1 VGALRFVLAMSVLS
15 AHLAFYP
22 TGLPHPLNPDVAVQG
37 FYIVSGFLI
46 TLVLHEKY
54 SGSLWLFYSNRAL
67 RIFPIY
73 WATIIV
79 YLIVD
84 LLADTKIFP
93 AAPAALEAYRIPT
106 VSSWVA
112 QNGSALGPGSIIS
125 LILTNTFIFGQ
136 DFLAFIRKDGTVSM
150 MTPDLF
156 YHLFIVIRVAWT
168 IAIELGFYLIAP
180 FVVRRVSVIAWL
192 LVGSLLA
199 QLLCYK
205 FSALNPGW
213 YSRIFPFA
221 LAWFMAGALAYHGY
235 VRLRP
240 RSKEL
245 GVKRYAIAATIAV
258 ALLTVAYPWLPL
270 ARPLYLCAVA
280 LCLPGVVLLGRL
292 NPLDKVLG
300 DLSYPVYLVHPLF
313 MIVILPT
320 RQVVPVV
327 LSVAL
332 AYLLT
337 VLLEKPLDLYR
348 QSRVSPPPAESAS
361 PPPAESVS
369 PRPAE

>member
-22 TGLPHPLNPDVAVQG
+22 AGLPHPLNPDVAVQG
-37 FYIVSGFLI
+37 FYVVSGFLI

-73 WATIIV
+73 WATLIL

-84 LLADTKIFP
+84 LSADGGAFT
-93 AAPAALEAYRIPT
+93 AAPASLEGYRLPT
-106 VSSWVA
+106 VTSWVA
-112 QNGSALGPGSIIS
+112 QNGSTLGPISVIS

-136 DFLAFIRKDGTVSM
+136 DVLAFVRKDGTVSI
-150 MTPDLF
+150 TPDLF

-168 IAIELGFYLIAP
+168 LAIELGFYLIAP
-180 FVVRRVSVIAWL
+180 FTVRRVSVIAAL
-192 LVGSLLA
+192 LVTSLLA
-199 QLLCYK
+199 QLLCYRI
-205 FSALNPGW
+205 SALSPGW

-240 RSKEL
+240 RSKER
-245 GVKRYAIAATIAV
+245 GVKLYAIAATLTV
-258 ALLTVAYPWLPL
+258 ALATAAYPWLPF
-270 ARPLYLCAVA
+270 ARPLYLFVVA

-300 DLSYPVYLVHPLF
+300 DLSYPIYLVHPLY

-320 RQVVPVV
+320 GQVVPVV
-327 LSVAL
+327 LSLAI

-337 VLLEKPLDLYR
+337 VLLEKPLDVYR
-348 QSRVSPPPAESAS
+348 QWR
-361 PPPAESVS
+361 VS

>member
-22 TGLPHPLNPDVAVQG
+22 AGLPHPLNPDVAVQG
-37 FYIVSGFLI
+37 FYVVSGFLI

-73 WATIIV
+73 WATLIL

-84 LLADTKIFP
+84 LLVDGGAFT
-93 AAPAALEAYRIPT
+93 AAPAPLESYRLPT

-112 QNGSALGPGSIIS
+112 QNVSTLGPTSVIS
-125 LILTNTFIFGQ
+125 LIFTNTFIFGQ
-136 DFLAFIRKDGTVSM
+136 DVLAFIRKDGSPSI
-150 MTPDLF
+150 TPDLF

-168 IAIELGFYLIAP
+168 LAIELGFYLIAP
-180 FVVRRVSVIAWL
+180 FVVRRVSVIAGL
-192 LVGSLLA
+192 LAASLLA

-205 FSALNPGW
+205 SSALDPGW
-213 YSRIFPFA
+213 YSRILPFA

-240 RSKEL
+240 RSKER
-245 GVKRYAIAATIAV
+245 GVKLYAIAATLAV
-258 ALLTVAYPWLPL
+258 ASLTAAYPWLPC
-270 ARPLYLCAVA
+270 ARPLYLCVVA

-292 NPLDKVLG
+292 NPFDKVLG
-300 DLSYPVYLVHPLF
+300 DLSYPIYLVHPLF

-320 RQVVPVV
+320 SQVVPVV
-327 LSVAL
+327 FSLALSF
-332 AYLLT
+332 LLI
-337 VLLEKPLDLYR
+337 VRLEKPLDVYR
-348 QSRVSPPPAESAS
+348 QSRVL
-361 PPPAESVS
+361 

>member
-1 VGALRFVLAMSVLS
+1 MGALRFLLAMSVLS

-22 TGLPHPLNPDVAVQG
+22 VGLPHPLNPDVAVQG
-37 FYIVSGFLI
+37 FYVVSGFLI

-73 WATIIV
+73 WATLML

-84 LLADTKIFP
+84 LLVDSKAFS
-93 AAPAALEAYRIPT
+93 AAPALLEGYRLPT

-112 QNGSALGPGSIIS
+112 QNASALGPMSVMS
-125 LILTNTFIFGQ
+125 LIFTNTFIFGQ
-136 DFLAFIRKDGTVSM
+136 DVLAFIRKDGTVSI
-150 MTPDLF
+150 TPDLF

-168 IAIELGFYLIAP
+168 LAIELGFYLIAP
-180 FVVRRVSVIAWL
+180 FIVRRVPAIAGL
-192 LVGSLLA
+192 LVASLLA
-199 QLLCYK
+199 QLLCYHI
-205 FSALNPGW
+205 SELNPGW
-213 YSRIFPFA
+213 YSRILPFA

-240 RSKEL
+240 RSGERD
-245 GVKRYAIAATIAV
+245 VKRYAIAATLAV
-258 ALLTVAYPWLPL
+258 AFLTAAYPWLPF

-280 LCLPGVVLLGRL
+280 LCLPGVVLLGRS

-300 DLSYPVYLVHPLF
+300 DLSYPIYLVHPLF

-320 RQVVPVV
+320 GQVVPVA
-327 LSVAL
+327 LSLAL

-348 QSRVSPPPAESAS
+348 QSRA
-361 PPPAESVS
+361 S
-369 PRPAE
+369 PRPAK

>member
-1 VGALRFVLAMSVLS
+1 MGALRFVLAMSVLS

-22 TGLPHPLNPDVAVQG
+22 SGLPHPLNPDVAVQG
-37 FYIVSGFLI
+37 FYVVSGFLI

-73 WATIIV
+73 WATMIL
-79 YLIVD
+79 YLIID
-84 LLADTKIFP
+84 LLADRGAFP
-93 AAPAALEAYRIPT
+93 AVPAALEPYRIPT
-106 VSSWVA
+106 VTAWVA
-112 QNGSALGPGSIIS
+112 QHGADLGPGSIIS
-125 LILTNTFIFGQ
+125 LVLTNTFVFGQ
-136 DFLAFIRKDGTVSM
+136 DFLALIRKDGTFSIA
-150 MTPDLF
+150 PDLF

-168 IAIELGFYLIAP
+168 LAIELGFYLIAP
-180 FVVRRVSVIAWL
+180 FVVRRIPLMAWL
-192 LVGSLLA
+192 IAASLLT
-199 QLLCYK
+199 QLICYK
-205 FSALNPGW
+205 TWALDAGW

-221 LAWFMAGALAYHGY
+221 LPWFLLGALAYHGY

-240 RSKEL
+240 RSKEH
-245 GVKRYAIAATIAV
+245 GVKRYAVAATLAI
-258 ALLTVAYPWLPL
+258 ALLTAAYPWLPL
-270 ARPLYLCAVA
+270 ARPLYLFAVA
-280 LCLPGVVLLGRL
+280 LCLPGVVLLGRS
-292 NPLDKVLG
+292 NPFDKVLG

-320 RQVVPVV
+320 RQIVPVV
-327 LSVAL
+327 FSIGL

-348 QSRVSPPPAESAS
+348 QSRVAPRSAGTI
-361 PPPAESVS
+361 S

>member
-1 VGALRFVLAMSVLS
+1 MGALRFVLAMSVLS

-22 TGLPHPLNPDVAVQG
+22 SGLPHPLHPDVAVQG
-37 FYIVSGFLI
+37 FYVVSGFLI

-73 WATIIV
+73 WATLIL

-84 LLADTKIFP
+84 VSVDSGAFS
-93 AAPAALEAYRIPT
+93 AAPPGLEPYRLPT
-106 VSSWVA
+106 VTSWIA
-112 QNGSALGPGSIIS
+112 QNGSALGQNSIIS
-125 LILTNTFIFGQ
+125 LVLTNTFIFGQ
-136 DFLAFIRKDGTVSM
+136 DFLAFIRKDSTFSA
-150 MTPDLF
+150 TPDLF

-168 IAIELGFYLIAP
+168 LAIELGFYLIAP
-180 FVVRRVSVIAWL
+180 FVVRRASVVASVMATS
-192 LVGSLLA
+192 LVA

-205 FSALNPGW
+205 FSSLDPGW

-235 VRLRP
+235 VWLRL
-240 RSKEL
+240 RSKERA
-245 GVKRYAIAATIAV
+245 VKRYAIAATLAV
-258 ALLTVAYPWLPL
+258 ALLTIAYPWLPV
-270 ARPLYLCAVA
+270 ARPLYLFGEA

-292 NPLDKVLG
+292 NPLDKILG
-300 DLSYPVYLVHPLF
+300 DLSYPVYMIHPLF

-320 RQVVPVV
+320 PQVVPVV
-327 LSVAL
+327 LSLGL

-348 QSRVSPPPAESAS
+348 QSRVSPHPAE
-361 PPPAESVS
+361 
-369 PRPAE
+369 

>member
-1 VGALRFVLAMSVLS
+1 MGALRFVLAMSVLS

-22 TGLPHPLNPDVAVQG
+22 AGLPHPLHPDVAVQG

-73 WATIIV
+73 WATMIL

-84 LLADTKIFP
+84 LLADHGAFP
-93 AAPAALEAYRIPT
+93 AAPAALEPYRIPT
-106 VSSWVA
+106 VTAWMA

-125 LILTNTFIFGQ
+125 LILTNTLIFGQ
-136 DFLAFIRKDGTVSM
+136 DFLAFIRKDGTFSIA
-150 MTPDLF
+150 PDLF

-168 IAIELGFYLIAP
+168 LAIELGFYLIAP
-180 FVVRRVSVIAWL
+180 FLVRRVSVMGWLIAAL
-192 LVGSLLA
+192 LLT
-199 QLLCYK
+199 QLICYK
-205 FSALNPGW
+205 TWALDPGW

-221 LAWFMAGALAYHGY
+221 LPWFLLGALAYHGY

-240 RSKEL
+240 HSKEQ
-245 GVKRYAIAATIAV
+245 GVKRYAIAATLAV
-258 ALLTVAYPWLPL
+258 ALLTAAYPWLPL
-270 ARPLYLCAVA
+270 ARPLYLFAVA
-280 LCLPGVVLLGRL
+280 FCLPGVVLLGRS

-300 DLSYPVYLVHPLF
+300 DLSYPVYLIHPLF
-313 MIVILPT
+313 EIVVLPT

-327 LSVAL
+327 LSLAL
-332 AYLLT
+332 AYLVI
-337 VLLEKPLDLYR
+337 VLIEKPLDLYR
-348 QSRVSPPPAESAS
+348 QARVSRQPTESL
-361 PPPAESVS
+361 S
-369 PRPAE
+369 PRAAE